1 MNMNETNDNN
11 NKQSSNRSH
20 PYQEEE
26 QQLNPP
32 FNDKLGNVSHHHS
45 LITNNHTQ
53 PITGVGMLYSQPNTQ
68 QEMLQVIKVK
78 TGESVNSNLY
88 NNNNNNNNN
97 GGGQHDNNI
106 MGGDQ
111 SLPSSGT
118 DNANTVFGTIKSQRM
133 QYNNMLQG
141 TKSLDGGDMTLDVN
155 NNSMMGYP
163 PHNNNASGSGMG
175 LAKQQMMG
183 FNRRHSEPVE
193 VAINPMNSINYNS
206 SGSSGSSKMGKE
218 SLGMMDYNRRHSEPG
233 IDEEAFA
240 PPPHMGR
247 NTSSGSYSRRNSEPA
262 FSLLANIFDQSV
274 QDMDNNNRGIECGNN
289 NMMSIQEPLEGD
301 MVNNNDMDHDR
312 ELESYI
318 MSKSSDGWSS
328 PPLPTTNTTQEKT
341 MQGYIRGR
349 RRSNSAPLPE
359 DDYMG
364 LRDTSGVVDGWSSP
378 PPPLSD
384 QSGQSSDTS
393 ASKTLEGFRKSRR
406 LSSSAPPPESPD
418 KATLNHLHQALKE
431 PLDGGDNIDNDVKRR
446 DDELE
451 SYLSKASEGWSPA
464 QESPSSKPAQEKKK
478 KTMQGYKRNRRRS
491 SSAPR
496 LSDMMQVLTKLEPE
510 PVQTGR
516 SGRSIGSNR
525 SSQRSRSVDPSS
537 RGDGISSQHSSQ
549 SSLNSHHYS
558 HMSNDDL
565 VRTEVTYSRGD
576 SFKRRKSEPLL
587 PKDIIAGAV
596 VEGHGGQSQD
606 LHQSLPDIGTYN
618 EEFNLQQAT
627 STDSH
632 TDALMQM
639 LLGSVGGGMHLNSPS
654 TAMPPHV
661 AVAPPPQQTIS
672 VPVIHK
678 PPQPQ
683 HKGSPLRLNKQAP
696 VVQQPLLLPNQAPM
710 AHQPLPG
717 VNNNVYGQP
726 FQVAPKPFQ
735 VDPHA
740 HDLSLILSAVKEA
753 QTNLRTLQAIVIQLG
768 DPQALEDIANA
779 FGVAALS
786 SQFILA
792 SDLPNAYAQL
802 NKVWMIIKKVNDV
815 LAYKAMQQQILGNV
829 NASNLAAMQ
838 QLQHGAAGTSSTGM
852 VMPPPLTEGYITS
865 QAVPTQALPP
875 PTGGQPLGVFN
886 SPMQHSHSSTTMP
899 TNTVSKP
906 PIFEPTTPTSSPM
919 ASTSTSPRKSESP
932 QKPKGILKSPSPKQ
946 PHQTEETIPI
956 NDPMARLKAMMERT
970 KKSQQSLEDWDRRN
984 GLPKSHCMTMV
995 NSSRS
1000 RQQLQT
1006 GTILKKWTGA
1016 PLIEMKDDDDD
1027 KGKGEMITVLTVPA
1041 RMGNSDKQP
1050 MTDTDKSSHQQDISE
1065 RSGRSLNSADFSNA
1079 TTASLYQSQEN
1090 MDDTSLDSTN
1100 DLHVKGPIG

>member
-1 MNMNETNDNN
+1 MSDNN
-11 NKQSSNRSH
+11 NTQSNRSDRQ
-20 PYQEEE
+20 YQEQQINRTNYNYDEKNNKSLMTYNHTSE
-26 QQLNPP
+26 QQ
-32 FNDKLGNVSHHHS
+32 
-45 LITNNHTQ
+45 
-53 PITGVGMLYSQPNTQ
+53 PIAGVGMIYPQPNTQ
-68 QEMLQVIKVK
+68 QEQMMQVIQVK

-88 NNNNNNNNN
+88 NNNNDDGIQRNNNIL
-97 GGGQHDNNI
+97 GGER
-106 MGGDQ
+106 

-118 DNANTVFGTIKSQRM
+118 DNANPVFGTVKSQQK

-141 TKSLDGGDMTLDVN
+141 TKSLDGGDMALDVN

-163 PHNNNASGSGMG
+163 PHNNMSNNNIGNNSMG
-175 LAKQQMMG
+175 HTKQQMMG

-233 IDEEAFA
+233 IDEDAFA

-274 QDMDNNNRGIECGNN
+274 QDMDNNNRGFECGNNN

-301 MVNNNDMDHDR
+301 MVNNNNDMDHDR

-364 LRDTSGVVDGWSSP
+364 LRDSSGVVDGWSSP

-393 ASKTLEGFRKSRR
+393 PSKTLEGFRKSRR
-406 LSSSAPPPESPD
+406 WSSSAPPPESPD

-661 AVAPPPQQTIS
+661 AVAPPSQQTIS

-815 LAYKAMQQQILGNV
+815 LAYKAMQQQVLGNV

-946 PHQTEETIPI
+946 PQQTEETIPI

-1016 PLIEMKDDDDD
+1016 PLIEIKDDDDD
-1027 KGKGEMITVLTVPA
+1027 EKGKGEMITVLTVPTS
-1041 RMGNSDKQP
+1041 MGKGDKQLP
-1050 MTDTDKSSHQQDISE
+1050 TTDTDTSSHQQDISE

-1100 DLHVKGPIG
+1100 ELHVKGPIG